1 MAPCLQIL
9 RNSDLEVQT
18 KLPSITFRTTKDI
31 PEQLVETAKLGI
43 EKAISAI
50 PNRSDRIHLVEPKT
64 TRDSDDL
71 ISNLKNKEKGRQ
83 SCWGFQL
90 DVTAI
95 AEHLSQWDVL
105 LCNHDLM
112 DQQYGWVFGVTEPQ
126 VHVSVLS
133 VARFMNPRLTNSQT
147 VLAVTRLLAHEV
159 GHLLGLVE
167 RSNET
172 VDLYGKHCA
181 NICIMRQAVTP
192 LGWIKLAA
200 EEELLGSGF
209 CCSCKHELGQRWNC
223 FPDST

>member
-1 MAPCLQIL
+1 MCLSPHPQ
-9 RNSDLEVQT
+9 
-18 KLPSITFRTTKDI
+18 SIRFRTTKDI
-31 PEQLVETAKLGI
+31 PDKLVSAAKLGI
-43 EKAISAI
+43 ETAITAI
-50 PNRSDRIHLVEPKT
+50 PDWPDRIHLVEPTT

-71 ISNLKNKEKGRQ
+71 ISNLKNKKKGRQ

-90 DVTAI
+90 DVAAV
-95 AEHLSQWDVL
+95 AERLSQWDVL
-105 LCNHDLM
+105 LCNDDLM

-147 VLAVTRLLAHEV
+147 VMAVTRLLAHEV

-167 RSNET
+167 RSHET

-181 NICIMRQAVTP
+181 NICVMRQAVTP
-192 LGWIKLAA
+192 LRWIKLAA

-209 CCSCKHELGQRWNC
+209 CPSCKHELGQRWPC
-223 FPDST
+223 LPDGT